1 MFSIFC
7 FRRKMDYLM
16 TWVFDADHE
25 ALEELLIND
34 PVPQST
40 LCSCLERGL
49 RIVERMERNLS
60 YVAPALTILLQFGAK
75 WNGNTLLNEQKTPY
89 HIICQSEGD
98 HHELLDLMMKSS
110 QGVLIDAH
118 DIYKHTALMHAVR
131 NTNINCIKKL
141 IENGARLDLI
151 NGVYYR
157 YMWTEIIN
165 MGNVELLK
173 CMFNHGFDKDTTDQ
187 YGYSVLWYV
196 VYNGNAEAV
205 RYLLELGV
213 AIPTLKLD
221 VEKRQCKMCKEKT
234 LILDDDEYQTQ
245 EKVDPCLRAICH
257 NKLEIVKLFDEH
269 GIQSYRSFNAL
280 RCAVKHGKVNVVS
293 YLLNKYTYPL
303 NIECTRYSG
312 PNQVDEERYTILT
325 DPYLAILDS
334 WLPVFHITKLLLDH
348 GADPAKQMC
357 GARSA
362 NALMTAIEWKNV
374 KVIAQYIRSGVDI
387 NFRSYNRKHGKVLPF
402 EASVMRGYHNVSK
415 MFLIAGCSCGQFSL
429 NNNREDN
436 VDLNPELKKMMK
448 EWKVQENN
456 VTPLKLRCR
465 NVILNYLSPQAD
477 MKIEKLPLPG
487 LLIKFLSISEL
498 DAVLDLKST
507 GISKSFKAMQ
517 AS

>member
-1 MFSIFC
+1 
-7 FRRKMDYLM
+7 MDYLM

-40 LCSCLERGL
+40 LERCLESGL
-49 RIVERMERNLS
+49 RIVQRMERKLS
-60 YVAPALTILLQFGAK
+60 HVAPALTILLQAGAK
-75 WNGNTLLNEQKTPY
+75 WNGNTLLDKQKTPY

-98 HHELLDLMMKSS
+98 HHELLDLMMKST
-110 QGVLIDAH
+110 QGVVIDAQ
-118 DIYKHTALMHAVR
+118 DISKRTALMHAVR
-131 NTNINCIKKL
+131 NANINCIKKL
-141 IENGARLDLI
+141 IENRARLNII
-151 NGVYYR
+151 NCVYYR
-157 YMWTEIIN
+157 YIWTEIIF

-173 CMFNHGFDKDTTDQ
+173 CMINHGFDKDTTDQ

-205 RYLLELGV
+205 RYLLDLRV

-221 VEKRQCKMCKEKT
+221 EEKRQCKMCKEKT
-234 LILDDDEYQTQ
+234 VILDDDNWGKQ
-245 EKVDPCLRAICH
+245 EMVDPCMEAVRR
-257 NKLEIVKLFDEH
+257 NKLEIVKLFHEH

-280 RCAVKHGKVNVVS
+280 RCAVRHGKMGVVK

-303 NIECTRYSG
+303 NIECTRYSH
-312 PNQVDEERYTILT
+312 PSEVDEERYTLLT
-325 DPYLAILDS
+325 DPYLAILGS

-362 NALMTAIEWKNV
+362 NALMTAIEWRNV

-387 NFRSYNRKHGKVLPF
+387 NFRSYDRTHGKVLPF
-402 EASVMRGYHNVSK
+402 EASVMRGYYNLAK
-415 MFLIAGCSCGQFSL
+415 MLLISGCSCGQLSL
-429 NNNREDN
+429 NDNREDK
-436 VDLNPELKKMMK
+436 VDLKPELKKLMK
-448 EWKVQENN
+448 EWKVHENN

-465 NVILNYLSPQAD
+465 SVILNHLSPRAD

-487 LLIKFLSISEL
+487 LLIKFLSIIEL

-507 GISKSFKAMQ
+507 GIAQ
-517 AS
+517 